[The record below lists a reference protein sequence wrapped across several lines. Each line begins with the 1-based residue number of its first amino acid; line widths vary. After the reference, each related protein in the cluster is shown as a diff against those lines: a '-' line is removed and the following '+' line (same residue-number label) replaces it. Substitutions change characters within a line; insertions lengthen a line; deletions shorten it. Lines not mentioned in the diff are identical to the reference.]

1 MWLLLKFWQEPIM
14 ALGLGEYKRSKQIVL
29 QGNEPRAAWGRSTSQ
44 THHKSLCT
52 TIFPLTLKLLVGPN
66 PFCKI
71 LLLSKRIAKSIFN
84 PFLKRGHNLRTIS
97 TRTTIIFWNFWM
109 QRQLKYSYVDYL
121 HAINTNTTKF
131 LKNFFSYDSCNI
143 ICLRW
148 LLLSAPNLTKADSH
162 EGSCSR
168 SMLQGHAPGA
178 ELLREY
184 QRFHGYTSFS
194 GAESR
199 PRKML
204 RDS

>member
-84 PFLKRGHNLRTIS
+84 PFLNRGHNLRTIS

-143 ICLRW
+143 ICLR
-148 LLLSAPNLTKADSH
+148 
-162 EGSCSR
+162 
-168 SMLQGHAPGA
+168 
-178 ELLREY
+178 
-184 QRFHGYTSFS
+184 
-194 GAESR
+194 
-199 PRKML
+199 
-204 RDS
+204 